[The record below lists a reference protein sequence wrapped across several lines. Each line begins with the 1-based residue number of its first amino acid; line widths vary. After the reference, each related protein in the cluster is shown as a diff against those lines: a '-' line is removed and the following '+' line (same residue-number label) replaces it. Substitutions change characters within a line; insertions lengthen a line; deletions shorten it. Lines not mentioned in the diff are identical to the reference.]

1 MAPKVPPPEGLPGA
15 LEALLRELRARGY
28 SPSLAQVAYRLDG
41 QLVDFLYPSRK
52 PERLPAEAERAIE
65 EEAVAC

>member
-15 LEALLRELRARGY
+15 LKALLRELRARGY
-28 SPSLAQVAYRLDG
+28 FPSLAQVAYRLDG
-41 QLVDFLYPSRK
+41 QPVDFLYPSRK

-65 EEAVAC
+65 EAVAAC